1 MIDWGFDSGFM
12 QALVILVMLGQVF
25 VSAKIV
31 LQASGAEQFV
41 RMTAVSAGLLLFL
54 GSKAFGITFADLML
68 IAVTDASL
76 LKVLSIATI
85 IPIVVGIIV
94 SQITISAMNSGEDFA
109 IRIVLL
115 ISVLMLT
122 QISYLN
128 YFVLTK
134 TSLPLDQALLPNLCY
149 SLSVCLWAVFNF
161 KDSGQFHGYNRY

>member
-1 MIDWGFDSGFM
+1 MMDWGFDSGFM
-12 QALVILVMLGQVF
+12 QALVILVILGQVF

-41 RMTAVSAGLLLFL
+41 RMAAVSAGLLLFL
-54 GSKAFGITFADLML
+54 GSKAFEITFADLMF

-76 LKVLSIATI
+76 VQVLSVATI
-85 IPIVVGIIV
+85 VPIVVGILV
-94 SQITISAMNSGEDFA
+94 SQITISAMGSGEDFA

-128 YFVLTK
+128 YFALTK
-134 TSLPLDQALLPNLCY
+134 TSLPPDQALLPNLCY

-161 KDSGQFHGYNRY
+161 KDTGQFRGYKRY